1 MKKSVLAIL
10 LAAIA
15 TLSPTAP
22 VSAATTYTNQ
32 DFTAYLGP
40 AGVSKPVFASGAS
53 AYIGGVAVHPS
64 SWGSS
69 NWNKPIYPF
78 GTMLVLTG
86 NNRIVTPDGS
96 SLNTFIVEDT
106 GDLNNTKGLSY
117 RWVDVYFG
125 KYSTAN
131 YSAAIQFGKKK
142 FSYTVID

>member
-1 MKKSVLAIL
+1 M
-10 LAAIA
+10 
-15 TLSPTAP
+15 
-22 VSAATTYTNQ
+22 
-32 DFTAYLGP
+32 
-40 AGVSKPVFASGAS
+40 SKPVFASGAS
-53 AYIGGVAVHPS
+53 AYIGGVAVHPY

-106 GDLNNTKGLSY
+106 GDLNNSQGLSY

-125 KYSTAN
+125 EVFYSQL
-131 YSAAIQFGKKK
+131 SGCHSIRQEE
-142 FSYTVID
+142 I

>member
-1 MKKSVLAIL
+1 MKKSLMAIL
-10 LAAIA
+10 LVALV
-15 TLSPTAP
+15 TLSATSA
-22 VSAATTYTNQ
+22 SAATTYTNQ

-40 AGVSKPVFASGAS
+40 SGVSKPVFASGAS
-53 AYIGGVAVHPS
+53 AYIGGVAVHPY

-106 GDLNNTKGLSY
+106 GDLNNNQGLSY

-131 YSAAIQFGKKK
+131 YQAAIQFGKKK